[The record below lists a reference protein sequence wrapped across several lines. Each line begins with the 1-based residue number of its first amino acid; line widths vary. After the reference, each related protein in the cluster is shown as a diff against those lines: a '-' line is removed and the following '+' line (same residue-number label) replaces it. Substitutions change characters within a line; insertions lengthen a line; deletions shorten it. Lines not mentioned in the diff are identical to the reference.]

1 MKELQGEPGRSAAP
15 RAALKARRRD
25 GVFVP
30 FELLFSCTKRK
41 GVIFVYA
48 ILQTTESPSIG
59 QLAAA
64 CGMSVSDVRVALKWL
79 QSGGWIERIDRIG
92 DTSQFRV
99 FLQRLGA
106 HQG

>member
-1 MKELQGEPGRSAAP
+1 MKELQGGAGRSNTLPAA
-15 RAALKARRRD
+15 RKARRRD
-25 GVFVP
+25 NAVVP

-48 ILQTTESPSIG
+48 MLQTTESPSIG

-79 QSGGWIERIDRIG
+79 QSRGWIERIDRIG

-106 HQG
+106 HEG